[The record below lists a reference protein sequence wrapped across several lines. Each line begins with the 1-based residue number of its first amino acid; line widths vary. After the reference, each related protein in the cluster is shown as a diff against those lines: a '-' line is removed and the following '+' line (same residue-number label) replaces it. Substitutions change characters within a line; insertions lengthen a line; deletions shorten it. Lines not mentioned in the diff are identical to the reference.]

1 MAQYGKWCTGVV
13 RSICEEML
21 QIQTFVN
28 DKSYNNCWVG
38 RDCEYIA
45 ESGRMQ
51 NLKWNEEVPELLHA
65 ESVENNIDENL
76 ANDSS
81 THNES
86 GDYSDDAQ
94 IRHSKF
100 QKIYFKSK

>member
-1 MAQYGKWCTGVV
+1 
-13 RSICEEML
+13 ML

-28 DKSYNNCWVG
+28 DKPYNVNLVG
-38 RDCEYIA
+38 RDNENLA
-45 ESGRMQ
+45 EFGRMQ
-51 NLKWNEEVPELLHA
+51 SSKWSEKFPELLHA
-65 ESVENNIDENL
+65 DSVENNIDENL

-86 GDYSDDAQ
+86 GEYSDDAQ

-100 QKIYFKSK
+100 